1 MQRGAS
7 AESRGTVPGIFET
20 IAAAMSLLL
29 VQPLL
34 LAVPL
39 VIDVY
44 LWLGSRITPAR
55 MLEPLAA
62 VLDTQTSLE
71 AETLRATINSLSQE
85 GNLVD
90 LVGIFVPSLAG
101 SVGTQNLTAP
111 WARNVIDPGSAG
123 VSFLLALGF
132 LMIGALGLM
141 TLMVMM
147 ARVVRQGS
155 ALGQG
160 AGRMIGLATV
170 RYLGFLAILIPVMLM
185 AVIAGSLVASLAS
198 VISVFL
204 ASLVVMGVIILVFT
218 IAILLSFVGDAIALA
233 DVGPARAVELSAG
246 VVRRYP
252 WASIGLLLV
261 TSVSLVTIPELVLRI
276 NLDSALLVIVAMVLF
291 AFIATGLALARMQF
305 FADRLAQWQPGL
317 VRRLA

>member
-7 AESRGTVPGIFET
+7 ADTRGTIPGIFET

-39 VIDVY
+39 LIDAY
-44 LWLGSRITPAR
+44 LWLGSRITPER
-55 MLEPLAA
+55 LLEPIAA
-62 VLDTQTSLE
+62 VLATQTSLE
-71 AETLRATINSLSQE
+71 AETLRNTINSLSQE

-90 LVGIFVPSLAG
+90 LAGMFVPSLAG
-101 SVGTQNLTAP
+101 SVGAQNLTAP
-111 WARNVIDPGSAG
+111 WSRNVIDPGSAG
-123 VSFLLALGF
+123 TSLLLALVF
-132 LMIGALGLM
+132 LLIGALALM

-155 ALGQG
+155 PLGPG

-170 RYLGFLAILIPVMLM
+170 RYLAFLAVLIPVMLM

-198 VISVFL
+198 IISVFL
-204 ASLVVMGVIILVFT
+204 ASLVVMALIILVFT
-218 IAILLSFVGDAIALA
+218 LAILLSFVGDAIALVG
-233 DVGPARAVELSAG
+233 VGPARAVELSAG

-252 WASIGLLLV
+252 WASIGLMLV

-276 NLDSALLVIVAMVLF
+276 NLDSALLVLVTMVLF

-317 VRRLA
+317 VRSLA